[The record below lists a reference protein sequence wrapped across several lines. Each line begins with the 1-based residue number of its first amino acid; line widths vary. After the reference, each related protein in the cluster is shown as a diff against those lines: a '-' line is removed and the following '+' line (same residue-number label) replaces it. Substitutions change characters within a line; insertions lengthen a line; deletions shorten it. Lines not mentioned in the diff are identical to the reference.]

1 MTTRKNCH
9 YVYVVR
15 DTVFQKRNLTLES
28 TFFIQWTSS
37 ENLMSSLWMF
47 RRLAKRSSAKVAHSF
62 NTQHSKLET
71 VLSKCRN
78 RVQRRLRNNYIK
90 LGIKNYD
97 GFKVDIWSCGV
108 ILFAMVCGYLPFE
121 DPDTNIVYKKIL
133 SGKFEIANWVSKPC

>member
-71 VLSKCRN
+71 VFSKCRN

-97 GFKVDIWSCGV
+97 GFNAYRFFRN
-108 ILFAMVCGYLPFE
+108 ILNV
-121 DPDTNIVYKKIL
+121 L
-133 SGKFEIANWVSKPC
+133 SKFCCLFRVTT